1 MLIEFAKYMRKRVM
15 SLLTLAEV
23 ASVTYRARPDDLA
36 IRHQV
41 GQEEESPAARGRR
54 VAARHA
60 MQNNRSAS
68 FYDDSSNDQFEQAE
82 KEGVFQRRLAV
93 RPNERTNERSQQRPS
108 QRELERLSR
117 VAKHGA
123 LGAIHLYVFY
133 DDDKSRRVALRNLMI
148 DKRRE
153 QCF

>member
-93 RPNERTNERSQQRPS
+93 RPNERTNEVSRDQARENSSDFPELPS
-108 QRELERLSR
+108 TEPWAPSIYTCSTTTINPA
-117 VAKHGA
+117 VSPS
-123 LGAIHLYVFY
+123 AI
-133 DDDKSRRVALRNLMI
+133 
-148 DKRRE
+148 
-153 QCF
+153 